1 MYRKNGNG
9 FNKKTAPRC
18 CKIKKFLN
26 KLINYLGKIYDRL
39 VTKIWWI
46 YFNWINY

>member
-9 FNKKTAPRC
+9 FNQKTTPRC
-18 CKIKKFLN
+18 RKLKNILKIYN
-26 KLINYLGKIYDRL
+26 LGKIYDRL